1 MDTLTPRN
9 LAAGSRRWAGVR
21 ALAVLALLLGLLG
34 MHALADPGGGVMAH
48 PEAHARQSAPQ
59 QSASRQPASQQPTP
73 PQLGAHQ
80 ADRTPA
86 GESAPLL
93 GAGDGPCDCDGH
105 HQAHAG
111 DICQASGLGSAPVVP
126 PLRPVLDTSFSGP
139 VPSIAD
145 APARLTA
152 GRGPPSLAALQL
164 LRI

>member
-9 LAAGSRRWAGVR
+9 QVTGSRWRAGVR

-34 MHALADPGGGVMAH
+34 MHALADPGGGIMAH
-48 PEAHARQSAPQ
+48 PEAHARHSAVSQ
-59 QSASRQPASQQPTP
+59 QSTSQRS
-73 PQLGAHQ
+73 GAHR
-80 ADRTPA
+80 ADPMPVN
-86 GESAPLL
+86 ESAPML

-111 DICQASGLGSAPVVP
+111 SICQASGLGSAPVVP

-145 APARLTA
+145 APAQLTA